1 MHWVGQKGHLNL
13 SVRCFYIYLSIY
25 IYTHICMYVCNVYV
39 FICIRK
45 IKYWPKKNSILPF
58 AVTWMDQKV
67 LSEISQRKEKN
78 F

>member
-1 MHWVGQKGHLNL
+1 
-13 SVRCFYIYLSIY
+13 
-25 IYTHICMYVCNVYV
+25 MYVCNVYV
-39 FICIRK
+39 FICIHK